1 MVMGKVVFAAS
12 LGVAITAGAA
22 SAASDEYSP
31 ATQPGTSGWAVVTRE
46 GRLARSSNVVRVRHI
61 DTGKYV
67 VQFNSD
73 VSTCAYAATIS
84 GARTN
89 PFPGSIVV
97 TNASKT
103 GDSVHVSTF
112 GNNVHQTVDYKFHLI
127 VQC

>member
-1 MVMGKVVFAAS
+1 M
-12 LGVAITAGAA
+12 AG
-22 SAASDEYSP
+22 SQEYSP
-31 ATQPGTSGWAVVTRE
+31 AKQPGTSGWAVVSRD
-46 GRLARSSNVVRVRHI
+46 GHLARSSNVVKVRHI

-73 VSTCAYAATIS
+73 VSSCAYSGTIS
-84 GARTN
+84 GARTH

-103 GDSVHVSTF
+103 GDSVHVFTF